1 MENVKN
7 IMVKEKLYLKVNIP
21 MEKDGM
27 ELEESIIIMMKLYLR
42 VNI

>member
-1 MENVKN
+1 MENLEN
-7 IMVKEKLYLKVNIP
+7 IIVKEKLYLKVNIP

-27 ELEESIIIMMKLYLR
+27 EFEESIIIMMKLYLR